1 MSLRFF
7 LAAHVRLLTTTAT
20 QPRLLTIYIP
30 ALSSNVPRL
39 PTTLSST
46 LLLLVPMLPPLLTT
60 YGISTRRCYRPHT
73 HTHTNI
79 VDDGPLQCISCCRT
93 PARHPLALSFSTL
106 SSSLWPPQV
115 RATERRST
123 RKATGCRE
131 GDACC
136 YSLAVGSA
144 HPGCS
149 LFVSFRTAE
158 YDGTANHPSPVL
170 YTCSRAPVPPC
181 FSGLRY
187 VPLEHRYIHI
197 SLLCALS
204 SRGTLTNCPPR
215 PARSGTSRSF
225 VWACSGCC

>member
-1 MSLRFF
+1 MF
-7 LAAHVRLLTTTAT
+7 HD
-20 QPRLLTIYIP
+20 Y
-30 ALSSNVPRL
+30 
-39 PTTLSST
+39 
-46 LLLLVPMLPPLLTT
+46 PPL
-60 YGISTRRCYRPHT
+60 SRRHCCCWYHCCHHCLPHMVFPHDVVIDHT

-187 VPLEHRYIHI
+187 VPLEHRYIRI
-197 SLLCALS
+197 YPCALS

-225 VWACSGCC
+225 VWACSVCC